1 MGWYVRP
8 GMGSKKAM
16 ASRVGTGALGGQR
29 RYRFRFTCAVEGEM
43 EGRGGV
49 RTISTGRPSWLYFF
63 CSWVVCSSTYMGR
76 GRVARIRYIEPLGHA
91 ARKAASAQLLPQA
104 RTWGTLEPR
113 RSCTLAARG
122 CAMPCC
128 AKRKGAPRCCNRGRR
143 YGHLHPFA
151 HRCSAPSLAPEAAAG
166 AAESHRWYN
175 VEDYSSRLSAHKH
188 HPGRK
193 RHELSARSTRTHTPP
208 TVTPQRLVV
217 VERSC

>member
-1 MGWYVRP
+1 MGNAGTVF
-8 GMGSKKAM
+8 
-16 ASRVGTGALGGQR
+16 ASHAAR
-29 RYRFRFTCAVEGEM
+29 EGD
-43 EGRGGV
+43 GGV
-49 RTISTGRPSWLYFF
+49 RTISTGRLSWLYFF

-175 VEDYSSRLSAHKH
+175 VEDYSSRLSAHEH

-193 RHELSARSTRTHTPP
+193 RHELSARSTRTHTQPP
-208 TVTPQRLVV
+208 PSH
-217 VERSC
+217 RSGLWSLSGVAEEGVAAASDALFVPRCSMLQTRA

>member
-49 RTISTGRPSWLYFF
+49 RTISTGRLSWLYFF

-122 CAMPCC
+122 CAMAAMY
-128 AKRKGAPRCCNRGRR
+128 AKGG
-143 YGHLHPFA
+143 
-151 HRCSAPSLAPEAAAG
+151 G
-166 AAESHRWYN
+166 AALLQQRQTVRAPAPVRTPLQRAE
-175 VEDYSSRLSAHKH
+175 
-188 HPGRK
+188 PG
-193 RHELSARSTRTHTPP
+193 ARSGSRSCGKPPVVQRRGLLLTPVCPQTPPGSQAARVICALHTHTHTPHRH
-208 TVTPQRLVV
+208 TAAACGR
-217 VERSC
+217 